1 MDTFLEVI
9 AGANVNLNW
18 IIKIRSHLDKIEKE
32 QENVKRKKFSSL
44 SRNSSLKK
52 MSTSFIFDSNQTF
65 FCIVILSVQILKTYT
80 RF

>member
-1 MDTFLEVI
+1 MEVI

-18 IIKIRSHLDKIEKE
+18 IIKIRSHLGKIEKE
-32 QENVKRKKFSSL
+32 QKNVKRKKFSSL

-65 FCIVILSVQILKTYT
+65 FCIVILSVQILKIYT

>member
-1 MDTFLEVI
+1 MEVI

-18 IIKIRSHLDKIEKE
+18 IIKIRSHLDKIEKK